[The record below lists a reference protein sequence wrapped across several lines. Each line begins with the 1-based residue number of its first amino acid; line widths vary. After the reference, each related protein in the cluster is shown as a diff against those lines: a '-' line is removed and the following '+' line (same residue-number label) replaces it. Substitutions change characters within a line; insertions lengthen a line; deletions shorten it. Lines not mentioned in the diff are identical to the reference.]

1 MTANKDSKTKKKKPK
16 RRVRWWL
23 LAIIGLVIAG
33 IVYLATMP
41 YRNDNRKLE
50 QLGYD
55 KEAIALI
62 REKELLQVILDNEYY
77 SKYLAA
83 AIKDGS
89 LRKDYIALYAVIPD
103 RRPDSVDFLLYR
115 RLEDAGYEED
125 QLLNLFAA
133 LKQEEMTPLLVY
145 DYQWDEQGYI
155 SDVVNNRDSGH
166 FDISGDYRQMFKIT
180 EKAPD
185 PDSFQVLVS
194 RHYYLDERY
203 APKDLKDISDQFSVG
218 GTVLREEAGLFATK
232 MIEAAQSGGAYF
244 YISDSYWNY
253 TDLDEMNGRYLSYLS
268 EDDFDAMY
276 ARAGFNEHQT
286 GLALNMAATYED
298 EEDFR
303 KTDAYRWLK
312 DNAASFGFIERFP
325 ENKEMITGRQAE
337 PDHWRYVGRATA
349 MALKNSKLTF
359 DEFYCL
365 YLKDWEDPEL
375 VPSESI
381 LNQIDWYMM
390 TD

>member
-155 SDVVNNRDSGH
+155 SDVVTNRDSGH
-166 FDISGDYRQMFKIT
+166 FDISGDYRQMFKIS
-180 EKAPD
+180 EKV
-185 PDSFQVLVS
+185 QM
-194 RHYYLDERY
+194 
-203 APKDLKDISDQFSVG
+203 VG
-218 GTVLREEAGLFATK
+218 
-232 MIEAAQSGGAYF
+232 F
-244 YISDSYWNY
+244 YI
-253 TDLDEMNGRYLSYLS
+253 
-268 EDDFDAMY
+268 
-276 ARAGFNEHQT
+276 
-286 GLALNMAATYED
+286 
-298 EEDFR
+298 
-303 KTDAYRWLK
+303 
-312 DNAASFGFIERFP
+312 
-325 ENKEMITGRQAE
+325 
-337 PDHWRYVGRATA
+337 
-349 MALKNSKLTF
+349 
-359 DEFYCL
+359 
-365 YLKDWEDPEL
+365 
-375 VPSESI
+375 
-381 LNQIDWYMM
+381 
-390 TD
+390 